1 MQRRR
6 IYNNYSLS
14 GVFSLLMMVTV
25 SAMAQNNDSYYTS
38 PPDERSVNP
47 WLLPQAPIERPLQAS
62 GQAPGQAPGQTY
74 GGSSGYQASPGYYQQ
89 DARRKTRGQQDR
101 QSRQD
106 RIWQNPHDQFVT
118 PDILESL
125 KQQQRMYQT
134 MPGNQ
139 PHMND
144 RRRSQSQP
152 YMDMTMNGSR
162 HPQAQPFMQM
172 PLNSRL
178 PGQGIYSAPSYG
190 AGGANPLYDT
200 PAVSPWGNGP
210 DVLYRGESL
219 PMVPSEALGGFSPM
233 HVPSFGMNTYKNTGP
248 DVPVGADESNVF
260 NPFTFLPGDT
270 FSRP

>member
-14 GVFSLLMMVTV
+14 GVFSLLMMMTV
-25 SAMAQNNDSYYTS
+25 SAMAQNSDSYYTS
-38 PPDERSVNP
+38 PPDERLVNP
-47 WLLPQAPIERPLQAS
+47 WLLPQAPIERPLQV
-62 GQAPGQAPGQTY
+62 PGQAPGQTY
-74 GGSSGYQASPGYYQQ
+74 GGYSEYQVSPGYDQQ
-89 DARRKTRGQQDR
+89 DVRRKTRGQSQQDT
-101 QSRQD
+101 
-106 RIWQNPHDQFVT
+106 IWQNPHDQFVT

-139 PHMND
+139 PRMND
-144 RRRSQSQP
+144 RRWPQSQP
-152 YMDMTMNGSR
+152 YMNMDMTMNGSR
-162 HPQAQPFMQM
+162 QPQAQPFMQM

-219 PMVPSEALGGFSPM
+219 PMVPSEALGGFPPM
-233 HVPSFGMNTYKNTGP
+233 HVPSFGMNTYKNTGS

-260 NPFTFLPGDT
+260 NPFTFLPGDA